1 MAFVHDFKKFPELT
15 NKQLEDF
22 QITSP
27 HKQITEDFMADVVR
41 VHDGD
46 TITLRTNFRDFD
58 FPLRFLDIDAPEMN
72 AGGETAREWLSDRIL
87 NKTVEIKI
95 RPNNR
100 VDKWGRLLGTVIAD
114 GFDVGE
120 DELRIGLAT
129 PFTRRREEQ
138 LPSIE
143 KMFALKQWL

>member
-1 MAFVHDFKKFPELT
+1 MHDHDFKEFPELT
-15 NKQLEDF
+15 NNRLAEHQF
-22 QITSP
+22 SSP
-27 HKQITEDFMADVVR
+27 HVQITEDFTAEVVK

-46 TITLRTNFRDFD
+46 TITLRTDFRDFD

-72 AGGETAREWLSDRIL
+72 AGGETARDWLSDRIL

-114 GFDVGE
+114 GVDIGD

-138 LPSIE
+138 LPSLE
-143 KMFALKQWL
+143 KMFALKQWV